1 VIHINNLHE
10 EHSLSTLVE
19 KYTEKHKFK
28 RKHVKSGKYNE
39 ENMEEKEHTP
49 RNGKGPLIQKS
60 PPTTPDARS
69 FAFFSWIF
77 LTCNIH
83 SSNMC

>member
-10 EHSLSTLVE
+10 AHCLSILVE
-19 KYTEKHKFK
+19 KEACEI
-28 RKHVKSGKYNE
+28 RKKTNE